1 MLKIFAAILL
11 VPVTAAAAQLP
22 DLSALR
28 GVDVASL
35 TESAVLP
42 APSPLLFFSNEA
54 KIVGG
59 SEAVPGEFPFI
70 VSLQSY
76 GSHWCGGSL
85 IRKNWVLTA
94 AHCVDRGFDDF
105 VIIGLHN
112 QREPEGAESFTAA
125 EVIVHPKWDTN
136 NMMYDFALVKLSGDS
151 AYPPVAINRR
161 EVSGPAGFTTAG
173 WGTTS
178 EGAWSGSNLLM
189 RVDVPFVDAKTCDGA
204 YPGKVD
210 GSMICAGYPEG
221 GKDSCQGDSGGP
233 LVMGTGYG
241 RTLVGVVSWGH
252 GCARPNKYGVYAK
265 VSAVTDWIDSVT
277 K

>member
-1 MLKIFAAILL
+1 MLKTLAAMLL
-11 VPVTAAAAQLP
+11 VPMTASAAQLP

-35 TESAVLP
+35 TEAAVLP
-42 APSPLLFFSNEA
+42 APSPVPFFSNGE

-59 SEAVPGEFPFI
+59 SEASRGEFPFI
-70 VSLQSY
+70 VSLQAS
-76 GSHWCGGSL
+76 GHFCGGSL
-85 IRKNWVLTA
+85 IKKNWVLTA
-94 AHCVDRGFDDF
+94 AHCVEGGYLKS
-105 VIIGLHN
+105 ILIGLHN
-112 QREPEGAESFTAA
+112 QRETEGAESFTPA

-136 NMMYDFALVKLSGDS
+136 NMLYDFALVKLSGDS
-151 AYPPVAINRR
+151 AYPPVALNRR
-161 EVSGPAGFTTAG
+161 EVSGPAGFAVAG

-189 RVDVPFVDAKTCDGA
+189 KVNVPFVDAKTCDGA
-204 YPGKVD
+204 YPGKID

-233 LVMGTGYG
+233 LVMGSGSG
-241 RTLVGVVSWGH
+241 RSLVGVVSWGH

-265 VSAVTDWIDSVT
+265 VSAVTGWIDSVT
-277 K
+277 R